1 MMMSNILL
9 TKYKTC
15 FGQNENGDNSWH
27 CKGCPIIEECETK
40 KKENKTMNTPKVE
53 DVVHEPNHY
62 KHGSFEVI
70 DEMVIVFGIE
80 NTIQFCRMNAWK
92 YRARAPFK
100 GNMEQDMA
108 KANCYLEMAADLEA
122 IRDKNFELLK
132 EGKLNET

>member
-1 MMMSNILL
+1 MSDIGKAFSDLVSSL
-9 TKYKTC
+9 
-15 FGQNENGDNSWH
+15 
-27 CKGCPIIEECETK
+27 
-40 KKENKTMNTPKVE
+40 TPKVDIEFEPEHEVE
-53 DVVHEPNHY
+53 DVVNEPNHY

-80 NTIQFCRMNAWK
+80 DTIKFCRMNAWK

-122 IRDKNFELLK
+122 IRNRSFELLK
-132 EGKLNET
+132 AGKVKTYG

>member
-1 MMMSNILL
+1 MSEH
-9 TKYKTC
+9 TVV
-15 FGQNENGDNSWH
+15 
-27 CKGCPIIEECETK
+27 
-40 KKENKTMNTPKVE
+40 VE
-53 DVVHEPNHY
+53 DVVNEPSHY

-108 KANCYLEMAADLEA
+108 KANCYLEMAASLEA

>member
-1 MMMSNILL
+1 MS
-9 TKYKTC
+9 
-15 FGQNENGDNSWH
+15 EH
-27 CKGCPIIEECETK
+27 VRV
-40 KKENKTMNTPKVE
+40 VE
-53 DVVHEPNHY
+53 DVVNEPSHY

-80 NTIQFCRMNAWK
+80 RTIDFCRMNAWK

-100 GNMEQDMA
+100 GNAEQDLA
-108 KANCYLEMAADLEA
+108 KANCYLEMAAGLEA